1 MVSTEGKFE
10 IEAGFTP
17 TGDQPAAIRAISSGL
32 REDLHH
38 QTLLGVTGSGKT
50 FTMAQVIEQTQRPS
64 LILAPNKTLA
74 AQLYGLDIIALRL
87 GDILDVTRGTTKWSD
102 KLWKRSMATG
112 SWVHRYDVGEA
123 CVHALEVDHKG
134 FDVYHLVGAPSAK
147 KRFDVARAEGVLG
160 IRFTTE
166 SDRRPASER

>member
-1 MVSTEGKFE
+1 MGS
-10 IEAGFTP
+10 IY
-17 TGDQPAAIRAISSGL
+17 
-32 REDLHH
+32 DLTKRLQEEVCHW
-38 QTLLGVTGSGKT
+38 
-50 FTMAQVIEQTQRPS
+50 F
-64 LILAPNKTLA
+64 